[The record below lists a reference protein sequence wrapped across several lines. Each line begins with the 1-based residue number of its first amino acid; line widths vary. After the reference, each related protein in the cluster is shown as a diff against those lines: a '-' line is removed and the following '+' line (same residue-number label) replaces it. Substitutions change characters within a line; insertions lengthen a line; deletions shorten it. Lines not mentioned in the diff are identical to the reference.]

1 MIKIKDSDLEF
12 KFVKSRGPG
21 GQNVNKVSTAVQLK
35 FQIYNSSLKEEE
47 VVLFKANYPNKIS
60 KSGYVIIYAQNHR
73 TQNLN
78 KKEAI
83 NKLHQLFS
91 DINIPVKRIL
101 TKPSKS
107 SIEKRLKTKK
117 RKSIIKQN
125 RKKVTNE
132 D

>member
-35 FQIYNSSLKEEE
+35 FQIYNSSLSEEE

-78 KKEAI
+78 
-83 NKLHQLFS
+83 N
-91 DINIPVKRIL
+91 
-101 TKPSKS
+101 
-107 SIEKRLKTKK
+107 
-117 RKSIIKQN
+117 
-125 RKKVTNE
+125 
-132 D
+132 

>member
-35 FQIYNSSLKEEE
+35 FQIYNSSLSEEE

>member
-35 FQIYNSSLKEEE
+35 FQIYNSSLSEEE

-101 TKPSKS
+101 TRPSKS
-107 SIEKRLKTKK
+107 SVEKRLKTKK

>member
-35 FQIYNSSLKEEE
+35 FQIYNSTLSEEE

>member
-35 FQIYNSSLKEEE
+35 FKIDTSNLLEKD
-47 VVLFKANYPNKIS
+47 VILFKTNYPNKIS
-60 KSGYVIIYAQNHR
+60 KSGYIIIYAQNHR

-83 NKLHQLFS
+83 NKLHKLFS

-107 SIEKRLKTKK
+107 SVEKRLQTKK
-117 RKSIIKQN
+117 RKSLLKKTR
-125 RKKVTNE
+125 RKVLNE
-132 D
+132 A

>member
-35 FQIYNSSLKEEE
+35 FKIDTSNLLEKD
-47 VVLFKANYPNKIS
+47 VILFKTNYPNKIS
-60 KSGYVIIYAQNHR
+60 KSGYIIIYAQNHR

-83 NKLHQLFS
+83 NKLHKLFS
-91 DINIPVKRIL
+91 DINITVKRIL

-107 SIEKRLKTKK
+107 SVEKRLQTKK
-117 RKSIIKQN
+117 RKSLLKKTR
-125 RKKVTNE
+125 RKVINE
-132 D
+132 A

>member
-35 FQIYNSSLKEEE
+35 FQIHNSSLSEEE

>member
-35 FQIYNSSLKEEE
+35 FQIYNSSLTEEE

>member
-35 FQIYNSSLKEEE
+35 FQIYNSSLSEEE

-117 RKSIIKQN
+117 RKSRIKQS

-132 D
+132 H

>member
-35 FQIYNSSLKEEE
+35 FKIDTSNLLEKD
-47 VVLFKANYPNKIS
+47 VILFKTNYPNKIS
-60 KSGYVIIYAQNHR
+60 KSGYIIIYAQNHR

-83 NKLHQLFS
+83 NKLHKLFS

-107 SIEKRLKTKK
+107 SVEKRLQTKK
-117 RKSIIKQN
+117 RKSLLKKTR
-125 RKKVTNE
+125 RKVINE
-132 D
+132 A

>member
-1 MIKIKDSDLEF
+1 MIKIKYSDLEF

-35 FQIYNSSLKEEE
+35 FQIYNSSLSEEE